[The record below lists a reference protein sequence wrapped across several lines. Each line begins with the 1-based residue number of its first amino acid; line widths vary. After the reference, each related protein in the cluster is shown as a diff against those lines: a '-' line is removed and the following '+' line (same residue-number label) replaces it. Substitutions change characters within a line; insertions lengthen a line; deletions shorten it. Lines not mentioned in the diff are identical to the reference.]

1 VSLFAPSAA
10 LGRPYW
16 WDDAPP
22 DPPLA
27 TDLPERADV
36 LVIGAGYTGL
46 AAALTVADA
55 GASVV
60 VVDAGRPGAGASGR
74 NGGMFGAHP
83 RLPFETVARRFGRE
97 VAAGIY
103 AEAPEAFAFTRG
115 LIDREAIDCD
125 FRVTGRIQLAW
136 TRAHFKAQKRLVSA
150 VTAVAPVTMEIVER
164 ADLEAEI
171 ATGRYFGAIRFPDHG
186 AIDPARFH
194 DGLLRAVLRRGV
206 PVAGGSSLTALER
219 GRSGFVATAGRH
231 DVTAETVILATNGYT
246 EGPFGWARRR
256 VFPLP
261 SYIVATEPLDPDC
274 LRALAPGGRM
284 MVETRARHSY
294 FRLSPD
300 GSRILF
306 GGRAAMVP
314 IPPDTAAARLHA
326 TMTEIW
332 PSLAGVRLTHS
343 WSGFTG
349 YSFGHLPHVG
359 MREGVHY
366 ALGYSGSGTALAP
379 YLGMKAAW
387 QALGDP
393 RGHTA
398 YARTTLA
405 TRPFHPTGR
414 PWFLS
419 LADRWYRHAVDP
431 RENAAAERDR
441 RAVADAAAS

>member
-1 VSLFAPSAA
+1 MSLFVAGAAP
-10 LGRPYW
+10 GRPYW
-16 WDDAPP
+16 WDAARPEQ
-22 DPPLA
+22 A
-27 TDLPERADV
+27 LPESLPKRADL

-46 AAALTVADA
+46 SAALTAADA

-60 VVDAGRPGAGASGR
+60 VVDAGRPGAGASSR

-83 RLPFETVARRFGRE
+83 RLPFETVADRFGRG

-103 AEAPEAFAFTRG
+103 AEASEAFAFTRG
-115 LIDREAIDCD
+115 LIEREGIDCD

-136 TRAHFKAQKRLVSA
+136 TRDHFEAQKRLVAA
-150 VTAVAPVTMEIVER
+150 VTAIAPITMEIVER
-164 ADLEAEI
+164 ADLGAEI
-171 ATGRYFGAIRFPDHG
+171 ATDRYFGAIRFPDH
-186 AIDPARFH
+186 AALDPGRFH

-206 PVAGGSSLTALER
+206 PVVGDSPVTALER
-219 GRSGFVATAGRH
+219 RTSGYVATAGRH
-231 DVTAETVILATNGYT
+231 RIMAESVILATNGYT
-246 EGPFGWARRR
+246 QGPFGWARRR

-261 SYIVATEPLDPDC
+261 SYVIATEPLDPDR

-294 FRLSPD
+294 YRLSPD
-300 GSRILF
+300 GRRILF

-314 IPPDTAAARLHA
+314 IAAEAAARRLHA
-326 TMTEIW
+326 TMTEVW
-332 PSLAGVRLTHS
+332 PSLADVRLSHS

-359 MREGVHY
+359 AHEGIHY

-387 QALGDP
+387 QALGDA
-393 RGHTA
+393 RGRTA

-405 TRPFHPTGR
+405 TRAFHPTGR

-441 RAVADAAAS
+441 RAAAG